1 MKKGERINIGI
12 KLCPFLERKR
22 FVDTIKTIRKHNISV
37 IAKDSKS
44 RNA

>member
-12 KLCPFLERKR
+12 KLCPLLEHKR
-22 FVDTIKTIRKHNISV
+22 FDTIKTIRKHISV

>member
-12 KLCPFLERKR
+12 KLCPLLEHKR
-22 FVDTIKTIRKHNISV
+22 FDTIKTIRKHNISV